1 MQHADDSLDDSQ
13 KLQELIRRGTPKDLA
28 AAQQLMKIMSGAEPD
43 KKPDYE
49 GQSQRELQTI
59 QQRIL
64 MLNEM
69 LTNAKPNER
78 FVEGDTYDVS
88 NDARNSIAVDPD
100 SSFFV
105 ANSAKVSTG
114 AAKTT
119 EVDSGSSRERS

>member
-1 MQHADDSLDDSQ
+1 
-13 KLQELIRRGTPKDLA
+13 
-28 AAQQLMKIMSGAEPD
+28 MKIMSGAEPD

-78 FVEGDTYDVS
+78 FVEGDTYDVRV
-88 NDARNSIAVDPD
+88 DAQRIL
-100 SSFFV
+100 
-105 ANSAKVSTG
+105 
-114 AAKTT
+114 
-119 EVDSGSSRERS
+119 